1 MLTIL
6 SRKLSKFSKTCQVPQ
21 MHPFSK
27 SLIILLQVSLALLA
41 QADVFAADNN
51 RKPQQEL
58 DAVSTA
64 IVEIQSWLREAN
76 DRHST
81 QEQNLHQAEMA
92 IVRVDQAVAAT
103 RMSLGE
109 TESAMDSLRIRSTQL
124 QAAKTQ
130 QSDAL
135 AQTIRAAY
143 MTGEQSMLRL
153 LLNQQDISHSAR
165 MLHYYRLFSASQIE
179 KIEVFQTTLDDIA
192 KVNSELTS
200 TASQLSTQQTKLNR
214 QMLALNTAQSERE
227 RAIVALNASITARG
241 SELEQLEINQAEL
254 QQLIEQINRA
264 IERTPASVAL
274 TSFVQ
279 QRGKL
284 ALPAAGAIVSHFGS
298 RYGDGNLTRQ
308 GITIGVSAGTPVQA
322 VHAGRV
328 VFSNWLRGSGLLVI
342 VDHGDGYMSLYG
354 ANQGLA
360 KAAGDWVDAGDIL
373 ATSGSGS
380 DRNTPGLYFEIRHH
394 GAAQDP
400 LHWLSN

>member
-1 MLTIL
+1 
-6 SRKLSKFSKTCQVPQ
+6 

-214 QMLALNTAQSERE
+214 QMLALNTARAERE
-227 RAIVALNASITARG
+227 RAIVVLNASITARG

>member
-227 RAIVALNASITARG
+227 RAIVVLNASITARG

>member
-103 RMSLGE
+103 RLSLGE

-192 KVNSELTS
+192 KVDSELTS

-373 ATSGSGS
+373 ATSGSGP